1 MGVKMGENLENL
13 RELVGVVVDLE
24 GAAGLL
30 GWDQQTNMPPG
41 GAQARANQLSTL
53 SRLAHERLVSDEIGE
68 ALEGAEKEVQ
78 GLHPDSDEVR
88 LVRKVRRD
96 FDKARKVPPEWVGEF
111 SRVTALAHQVWE
123 KARAEADFSRFQPHL
138 EKILQLRRDYVDF
151 FAPYDHVYDPL
162 LDDFEPGMKTEQVKA
177 VFDELR
183 PEQVSLIQDIVE
195 RGARVDDAV
204 VHQHFDEQKQ
214 WDFGMEVAKA
224 IGYDF
229 ERGRQDKSVHPFTS
243 GFGTGDVRITT
254 RFDPQFLNP
263 ALFGTMHE
271 AGHAMYEQGINP
283 EYDRTPLGTGSSL
296 AMHESQ
302 SRMWENLVGRSR
314 AFWVG
319 FYPRIQEAFPGQLG
333 GVELQTFYGAINKV
347 QPSYIRVEA
356 DEATY
361 NLHIMVRFELEMAMM
376 QGDLEVADLPAAW
389 NRKFEDF
396 LGLVPPDDAE
406 GVLQDVHWSGGM
418 IGYFPTYALGNLI
431 AAQLWEKIE
440 ADIPDLTASIE
451 TGKFGVL
458 LGWLRENVHK
468 YGAKYEPM
476 ELLTLVTGSGL
487 SAQPYLRY
495 LRGKFQKLYAL

>member
-1 MGVKMGENLENL
+1 MGDNLKNL
-13 RELVGVVVDLE
+13 REIVGVVVDLE

-41 GAQARANQLSTL
+41 GAQARAMQLSTL
-53 SRLAHERLVSDEIGE
+53 SRLAHERLVSEETGE
-68 ALEGAEKEVQ
+68 ALEATEKEVE
-78 GLHPDSDEVR
+78 GLDPNSDEVR

-96 FDKARKVPPEWVGEF
+96 FDKARKVPPDWVGEF
-111 SRVTALAHQVWE
+111 SRVTALAHHAWE
-123 KARAEADFSRFQPHL
+123 KARAEADFSLFRPHL
-138 EKILQLRRDYVDF
+138 EKILQLRRDYVEF

-162 LDDFEPGMKTEQVKA
+162 LDDFEPGMKTAQVKA

-183 PEQVSLIQDIVE
+183 SEQVSLIQDIVE
-195 RGARVDDAV
+195 RGRPVDDSV

-214 WDFGMEVAKA
+214 WDFGIEVARA

-254 RFDPQFLNP
+254 RFDRQFLNT

-271 AGHAMYEQGINP
+271 AGHAIYEQGINP
-283 EYDRTPLGTGSSL
+283 EYDRTPLGTGASL
-296 AMHESQ
+296 AVHESQ

-319 FYPRIQEAFPGQLG
+319 FYPRIKRVFPEQLG
-333 GVELQTFYGAINKV
+333 DVDLQSFYGAINRV
-347 QPSYIRVEA
+347 EPSLIRVEA

-361 NLHIMVRFELEMAMM
+361 NLHIMVRFELEIAMM
-376 QGDLEVADLPAAW
+376 QGALDVADLPDEW
-389 NRKFEDF
+389 NSKFEDF
-396 LGLVPPDDAE
+396 LGLVPPDDAM
-406 GVLQDVHWSGGM
+406 GVLQDIHWSGGM

-440 ADIPDLTASIE
+440 ADVPDLRASIE
-451 TGKFGVL
+451 SGKFGVL
-458 LGWLRENVHK
+458 LGWLRENLHR

-476 ELLTLVTGSGL
+476 ELLTMVTGSGL
-487 SAQPYLRY
+487 SAKPYLRY
-495 LRGKFQKLYAL
+495 LR

>member
-1 MGVKMGENLENL
+1 MGDNLKNL
-13 RELVGVVVDLE
+13 REIVGVVVDLE

-41 GAQARANQLSTL
+41 GAQARAMQLSTL
-53 SRLAHERLVSDEIGE
+53 SRLAHERLVSEETGE
-68 ALEGAEKEVQ
+68 ALEATEKEVE
-78 GLHPDSDEVR
+78 GLDPNSDEVR

-96 FDKARKVPPEWVGEF
+96 FDKARKVPPDWVGEF
-111 SRVTALAHQVWE
+111 SRVTALAHHAWE
-123 KARAEADFSRFQPHL
+123 KARAEADFSLFRPHL
-138 EKILQLRRDYVDF
+138 EKILQLRRDYVEF

-162 LDDFEPGMKTEQVKA
+162 LDDFEPGMKTAQVKA

-183 PEQVSLIQDIVE
+183 SEQVSLIQDIVE
-195 RGARVDDAV
+195 RGRPVDDSV

-214 WDFGMEVAKA
+214 WDFGIEVARA

-254 RFDPQFLNP
+254 RFDRQFLNT

-271 AGHAMYEQGINP
+271 AGHAIYEQGINP
-283 EYDRTPLGTGSSL
+283 EYDRTPLGTGASL
-296 AMHESQ
+296 AVHESQ

-319 FYPRIQEAFPGQLG
+319 FYPRIKEVFPEQLG
-333 GVELQTFYGAINKV
+333 DVDLQSFYGAINRV
-347 QPSYIRVEA
+347 EPSLIRVEA

-361 NLHIMVRFELEMAMM
+361 NLHIMVRFELEIAMM
-376 QGDLEVADLPAAW
+376 QGALDVADLPDEW
-389 NRKFEDF
+389 NSKFEDF
-396 LGLVPPDDAE
+396 LGLVPPDDAM
-406 GVLQDVHWSGGM
+406 GVLQDIHWSGGM

-440 ADIPDLTASIE
+440 ADVPDLRASIE
-451 TGKFGVL
+451 SGKFGVL
-458 LGWLRENVHK
+458 LGWLRENLHR

-476 ELLTLVTGSGL
+476 ELLTMVTGSGL
-487 SAQPYLRY
+487 SAKPYLRY
-495 LRGKFQKLYAL
+495 LRGKFQELYNL

>member
-1 MGVKMGENLENL
+1 MGENLNNL
-13 RELVGVVVDLE
+13 RELVGVIVDLE

-41 GAQARANQLSTL
+41 GAQARAMQLSTL
-53 SRLAHERLVSDEIGE
+53 SRLAHERLVRDETGE
-68 ALEGAEKEVQ
+68 ALEAAEKEVE
-78 GLHPDSDEVR
+78 GLDPDSDEVR

-96 FDKARKVPPEWVGEF
+96 FDKARNVPPEWVGEF

-123 KARAEADFSRFQPHL
+123 KARAEADFSRFRPHL
-138 EKILQLRRDYVDF
+138 EKILRLRRDYVDF

-183 PEQVSLIQDIVE
+183 PEQVALIQDIVE
-195 RGARVDDAV
+195 RGGPVDDAA

-214 WDFGMEVAKA
+214 WDFGIEVARA

-271 AGHAMYEQGINP
+271 AGHAIYEQGINP
-283 EYDRTPLGTGSSL
+283 EYDRTPLGTGASL
-296 AMHESQ
+296 SVHESQ

-314 AFWVG
+314 AFWAG
-319 FYPRIQEAFPGQLG
+319 FYPRIQEVFPEQLR

-347 QPSYIRVEA
+347 QPSLIRVEA

-361 NLHIMVRFELEMAMM
+361 NLHIMVRFELEIAMM

-389 NRKFEDF
+389 NYKFEDF
-396 LGLVPPDDAE
+396 LGLVPPNDAV

-418 IGYFPTYALGNLI
+418 MGYFPTYALGNLI

-440 ADIPDLTASIE
+440 ADIPDLRANIE
-451 TGKFGVL
+451 KGKFGVL
-458 LGWLRENVHK
+458 LGWLRDNVHRH
-468 YGAKYEPM
+468 GAKYEPM

-495 LRGKFQKLYAL
+495 LRGKFRELYNL

>member
-1 MGVKMGENLENL
+1 MGDNLKNL
-13 RELVGVVVDLE
+13 REIVGVVVDLE

-41 GAQARANQLSTL
+41 GAQARAMQLSTL
-53 SRLAHERLVSDEIGE
+53 SRLAHERLVSEETGE
-68 ALEGAEKEVQ
+68 ALEATEKEVE
-78 GLHPDSDEVR
+78 GLDPNSDEVR

-96 FDKARKVPPEWVGEF
+96 FDKARKVPPDWVGEF
-111 SRVTALAHQVWE
+111 SRVTALAHHAWE
-123 KARAEADFSRFQPHL
+123 KARAEADFSLFRPHL
-138 EKILQLRRDYVDF
+138 EKILQLRRDYVEF

-162 LDDFEPGMKTEQVKA
+162 LDDFEPGMKTAQVKA

-183 PEQVSLIQDIVE
+183 SEQVSLIQDIVE
-195 RGARVDDAV
+195 RGRPVDDSV

-214 WDFGMEVAKA
+214 WDFGIEVARA

-254 RFDPQFLNP
+254 RFDRQFLNT

-271 AGHAMYEQGINP
+271 AGHAIYEQGINP
-283 EYDRTPLGTGSSL
+283 EYDRTPLGTGASL
-296 AMHESQ
+296 AVHESQ

-319 FYPRIQEAFPGQLG
+319 FYPRIKRVFPEQLG
-333 GVELQTFYGAINKV
+333 DVDLQSFYGAINRV
-347 QPSYIRVEA
+347 EPSLIRVEA

-361 NLHIMVRFELEMAMM
+361 NLHIMVRFELEIAMM
-376 QGDLEVADLPAAW
+376 QGALDVADLPDEW
-389 NRKFEDF
+389 NSKFEDF
-396 LGLVPPDDAE
+396 LGLVPPDDAM
-406 GVLQDVHWSGGM
+406 GVLQDIHWSGGM

-440 ADIPDLTASIE
+440 ADVPDLRASIE
-451 TGKFGVL
+451 SGKFGVL
-458 LGWLRENVHK
+458 LGWLRENLHR

-476 ELLTLVTGSGL
+476 ELLTMVTGSGL
-487 SAQPYLRY
+487 SAKPYLRY
-495 LRGKFQKLYAL
+495 LRGKFQELYNL

>member
-1 MGVKMGENLENL
+1 MGDNLKNL
-13 RELVGVVVDLE
+13 REIVGVVVDLE

-41 GAQARANQLSTL
+41 GAQARAMQLSTL
-53 SRLAHERLVSDEIGE
+53 SRLAHERLVSEETGE
-68 ALEGAEKEVQ
+68 ALEATEKEVES
-78 GLHPDSDEVR
+78 LDPNSDEVR

-96 FDKARKVPPEWVGEF
+96 FDKARKVPPDWVGEF
-111 SRVTALAHQVWE
+111 SRVTALAHHAWE
-123 KARAEADFSRFQPHL
+123 KARAEADFSLFQPHL
-138 EKILQLRRDYVDF
+138 EKILQLRRDYVEF

-162 LDDFEPGMKTEQVKA
+162 LDDFEPGMKTAQVKA

-183 PEQVSLIQDIVE
+183 SEQVSLIQDIVE
-195 RGARVDDAV
+195 RGRPVDDSV

-214 WDFGMEVAKA
+214 WDFGIEVARA

-254 RFDPQFLNP
+254 RFDRQFLNT

-271 AGHAMYEQGINP
+271 AGHAIYEQGINP
-283 EYDRTPLGTGSSL
+283 EYDRTPLGTGASL
-296 AMHESQ
+296 AVHESQ

-319 FYPRIQEAFPGQLG
+319 FYPRIKRVFPEQLG
-333 GVELQTFYGAINKV
+333 DVDLQSFYGAINRV
-347 QPSYIRVEA
+347 EPSLIRVEA

-361 NLHIMVRFELEMAMM
+361 NLHIMVRFELEIAMM
-376 QGDLEVADLPAAW
+376 QGALDVADLPDEW
-389 NRKFEDF
+389 NSKFEDF
-396 LGLVPPDDAE
+396 LGLVPPDDAM
-406 GVLQDVHWSGGM
+406 GVLQDIHWSGGM

-440 ADIPDLTASIE
+440 ADVPDLRASIE
-451 TGKFGVL
+451 SGKFGVL
-458 LGWLRENVHK
+458 LGWLRENLHR

-476 ELLTLVTGSGL
+476 ELLTMVTGSGL
-487 SAQPYLRY
+487 SAKPYLRY
-495 LRGKFQKLYAL
+495 LRGKFQELYNL